1 LAAGLKPHIHILGGP
16 GSGKSYAAAK
26 LAAHFDVPACDL
38 DELFWDSRAP
48 GYGVRA
54 DSAARD
60 RQLADIISRDGW
72 IIEGVY
78 YQWLG
83 PSFKAADLIIVMT
96 PSIWIRHW
104 RVIRRFILRRL
115 GRIPSKHETLADLW
129 HLLRWSH
136 AYDTKNLVEARQ
148 SITGLGLELVD
159 CRTAEDVM
167 AIVKSRLA

>member
-1 LAAGLKPHIHILGGP
+1 LKPRIHILGGP

-26 LAAHFDVPACDL
+26 LAERFDVPTVDL

-54 DSAARD
+54 DPAARD

-83 PSFKAADLIIVMT
+83 PSFQAADIIVALT
-96 PSIWIRHW
+96 PSIWIRQW

-115 GRIPSKHETLADLW
+115 GKIPSKRETLADLW
-129 HLLRWSH
+129 HLLCWSH
-136 AYDTKNLVEARQ
+136 AYDTKNFVEARQ
-148 SITGLGLELVD
+148 FITGLGRELVT
-159 CRTAEDVM
+159 CRTAEGVM